1 MKILFDFFPI
11 ILFFIVYKQYDDTQQ
26 GFMAATAVLIVA
38 SILQFGWSW
47 WRHRR
52 IERMPLIALI
62 LLLFFGGITLLLQDE
77 VFLKWKPTVV
87 NWLFGAAFLG
97 SQFIGSKTIIER
109 MMGHAIELPAA
120 IWTRLNL
127 AWTVF
132 FIALGII
139 NLYVAFNFDT
149 DTWVDFKL
157 FGMLGLTI
165 VFVLAQGVY
174 LTRHMKTDSGQE
186 SSHEQ

>member
-1 MKILFDFFPI
+1 
-11 ILFFIVYKQYDDTQQ
+11 
-26 GFMAATAVLIVA
+26 
-38 SILQFGWSW
+38 
-47 WRHRR
+47 
-52 IERMPLIALI
+52 LI

-165 VFVLAQGVY
+165 VFVLAQAVN
-174 LTRHMKTDSGQE
+174 LTRQMKTDSGQE
-186 SSHEQ
+186 SSPEQRNRGCGH